1 MSGGTCSGTCPVYEL
16 YLFDDG
22 RLVFNGRKD
31 TSKVGVWKKQ
41 LGPEIYTE
49 LLTTIVK
56 TQVLEKEVKRK
67 TCLKGRSMLIVMRSA
82 SQAGD
87 ARTVTL
93 NSGCEGHTDLVKRI
107 EGQFIDSTGVAKWL
121 ISAEIELGGG
131 SRRRPLQHCPLTQHL
146 SAGTAS
152 QGSPRST
159 RTARR
164 SPSPHFP
171 PPSSSGL
178 RTPRTCHSCSPW
190 HTK

>member
-1 MSGGTCSGTCPVYEL
+1 MKKGQIVFALATLAFTGLAMAEKPKVLPYAAAAPYGGVPLWNPGDKFIGVSSGTCSGTCPVYEL

-56 TQVLEKEVKRK
+56 TQVLENEVKRK

-87 ARTVTL
+87 ARTALDVRR
-93 NSGCEGHTDLVKRI
+93 NGYH
-107 EGQFIDSTGVAKWL
+107 
-121 ISAEIELGGG
+121 
-131 SRRRPLQHCPLTQHL
+131 SRL
-146 SAGTAS
+146 SLPGAV
-152 QGSPRST
+152 SPKYS
-159 RTARR
+159 
-164 SPSPHFP
+164 
-171 PPSSSGL
+171 
-178 RTPRTCHSCSPW
+178 
-190 HTK
+190 